1 MMRPCFRT
9 DFILCCFSGLRI
21 RNHLRVSTLAA
32 AAIGIET
39 GTETEI
45 AITIQTSENER
56 EAPRPANTNRRRN
69 PDVKTSKENVKTSK
83 ENDETSK
90 KMIEK
95 YLNFERLELL
105 SLHFSGLL
113 TTKVFLNFVICA
125 KQNSRSYLQKN
136 CDVFWGLLRQFIEV
150 VSKLIKIFLFYNR
163 QLVKTIFVIRLIF
176 FAKHFPFFI

>member
-1 MMRPCFRT
+1 
-9 DFILCCFSGLRI
+9 LCCFSGLRI

-39 GTETEI
+39 ETETEI

-95 YLNFERLELL
+95 YLNLNFERLELL

-113 TTKVFLNFVICA
+113 TTKKCFSILEYVQSKTVEVIC
-125 KQNSRSYLQKN
+125 K
-136 CDVFWGLLRQFIEV
+136 
-150 VSKLIKIFLFYNR
+150 KIVTSFGGS
-163 QLVKTIFVIRLIF
+163 
-176 FAKHFPFFI
+176 